1 MIAALFGRREVE
13 VPCTVEVANTF
24 ESLHAHVELAQE
36 SDLNPGDA
44 VRVHGEAIQACY
56 GETFKLERRATVTRA
71 GWLERAW
78 TRVIGHFEFMELLDI
93 SFSDRRKL

>member
-24 ESLHAHVELAQE
+24 DSLHAHVDLARE
-36 SDLNPGDA
+36 YDINPGDA
-44 VRVHGEAIQACY
+44 VTVHGEEIHAAY
-56 GETFKLERRATVTRA
+56 GEAFVLERRATVSRA

-78 TRVIGHFEFMELLDI
+78 TRIVGNFEFMELLDI

>member
-24 ESLHAHVELAQE
+24 DSLHAHVELARE
-36 SDLNPGDA
+36 GDLQPGDA
-44 VRVHGEAIQACY
+44 VRVHGETIQADY
-56 GETFKLERRATVTRA
+56 GEAFTLQRRATVVRA
-71 GWLERAW
+71 GWLERVW
-78 TRVIGHFEFMELLDI
+78 TRLVGNLEFMELLDI

>member
-24 ESLHAHVELAQE
+24 DSLHAHVELARE
-36 SDLNPGDA
+36 DDLKPGDA
-44 VRVHGEAIQACY
+44 VRVHGETIHADY
-56 GETFKLERRATVTRA
+56 GEAFTLQRRATVIRA
-71 GWLERAW
+71 SWLERAW
-78 TRVIGHFEFMELLDI
+78 TRVIGNLEFMELLDI

>member
-1 MIAALFGRREVE
+1 MIAAFRSRKIE

-24 ESLHAHVELAQE
+24 DSLHAHVELARE
-36 SDLNPGDA
+36 GDLNPGDS
-44 VRVHGEAIQACY
+44 VRVHGEAIQADY
-56 GETFKLERRATVTRA
+56 GDSFTLRRRATVTRA

-78 TRVIGHFEFMELLDI
+78 TRITGNLEFMELLDI